1 MLKRPYKLL
10 SPIQHWEMKIRDE
23 ANLKYPTRL
32 TLTLPTESVPQFN
45 FRCQMVAAQAAQT
58 NHRGAVAVIET
69 VIIYTNG
76 ITGHYVNLMEDGTI
90 CDFTMG
96 IGSIDQDVRF
106 IRYVHPNEYYKMND
120 VLWNLK
126 LKLSAS
132 IPAFYKPFYDL
143 NKLC

>member
-1 MLKRPYKLL
+1 MLKKVHNLF
-10 SPIQHWEMKIRDE
+10 SPMERQEQKIRDE
-23 ANLKYPTRL
+23 ASRKYPQRL

-58 NHRGAVAVIET
+58 NHRGAVGVIET

-96 IGSIDQDVRF
+96 IGSIDKDVRF
-106 IRYVHPNEYYKMND
+106 IRHVHPNEYDKMND

-126 LKLSAS
+126 LKLTAS
-132 IPAFYKPFYDL
+132 IPAFYKPFYKL
-143 NKLC
+143 NDIC